1 MFARKILVVEHE
13 KIIASNIRKSLQK
26 LGYFVSEITKSGEE
40 AIKKVAEIHPHL
52 VLIDICLAG
61 EIDGLHLADI
71 IQNQFHL
78 PVVYLTDRSQHKIL
92 HKKNQLSEPFSYIV
106 KPFIESDLH
115 LAIEMALY
123 KHQSKKIL
131 YEEKQRLGAIINSMG
146 CAVIVTYANG
156 CIQMMNPI
164 AELMTGWKQSE
175 AFGKDLVEVVNLVD
189 KDVGE
194 TIENLAIDVME
205 AGKILNLP
213 ENCTLITKDGRE
225 IAIGDNVAPIRDQN
239 GNITGAV
246 LVFQDITR
254 RKQTEAQ
261 LIRNAFYDG
270 LTALPNRV
278 LFLDRLRQTIERSK
292 RRSDY
297 YFAVLFLD
305 LDGFKEINDRF
316 GHGIG
321 DDFLVAFGHGIGD
334 DFLVAIAR
342 RLESCLRSGDTVARF
357 GGDEFT
363 VLLEDIKDITDA
375 INVAK
380 RIQDS
385 LRLPV
390 NLNGYQLST
399 TASIGITWNFSSYEE
414 PATLLRD
421 ADIAMYRAKRQGKA
435 TYAIFS

>member
-1 MFARKILVVEHE
+1 MFARKILIVEDE
-13 KIIASNIRKSLQK
+13 KILASNIRKSLQK
-26 LGYFVSEITKSGEE
+26 LGYSVSEITNSGEE

-61 EIDGLHLADI
+61 EIDGVHVVDI
-71 IQNQFHL
+71 IQNQFHI
-78 PVVYLTDRSQHKIL
+78 PVVYLTEYSEYKTL
-92 HKKNQLSEPFSYIV
+92 HKNQLSEPYSYIV

-115 LAIEMALY
+115 FAIEMTLY

-131 YEEKQRLGAIINSMG
+131 HEEKQRLTAIINSMG
-146 CAVIVTYANG
+146 CAVIVTYTNG

-164 AELMTGWKQSE
+164 AEIITGWKQSE

-194 TIENLAIDVME
+194 TIQNLATDVME
-205 AGKILNLP
+205 AGEILNLP
-213 ENCTLITKDGRE
+213 ENCTLITKDGKE

-239 GNITGAV
+239 GNISGAV
-246 LVFQDITR
+246 LVFQDITK

-270 LTALPNRV
+270 LTELPNRV

-321 DDFLVAFGHGIGD
+321 DDFLVA
-334 DFLVAIAR
+334 IAR

-375 INVAK
+375 TNVAK

-385 LRLPV
+385 LKLPL

-399 TASIGITWNFSSYEE
+399 TASIGITWNFSNEEE

-435 TYAIFS
+435 NYAIFS

>member
-1 MFARKILVVEHE
+1 MFARKILIVEDE
-13 KIIASNIRKSLQK
+13 KILASNIRKSLQK
-26 LGYFVSEITKSGEE
+26 LGYSVSEITKSGEE
-40 AIKKVAEIHPHL
+40 AIKKVAETHPHL

-61 EIDGLHLADI
+61 EIDGVHIADI
-71 IQNQFHL
+71 IQNHFHV
-78 PVVYLTDRSQHKIL
+78 PVVYLTEHSEYKTL
-92 HKKNQLSEPFSYIV
+92 HKNQLSDPFSYIV

-115 LAIEMALY
+115 FAIEMALY
-123 KHQSKKIL
+123 KHQSKKTL
-131 YEEKQRLGAIINSMG
+131 CEEKQKLAAIINSMG

-164 AELMTGWKQSE
+164 AEIITGWKQSE
-175 AFGKDLVEVVNLVD
+175 AFGKDLVEVVDLVD
-189 KDVGE
+189 TNVGE
-194 TIENLAIDVME
+194 TIGNLATHVIE
-205 AGKILNLP
+205 AGEIFNLP
-213 ENCTLITKDGRE
+213 DNCTLITKDGKE
-225 IAIGDNVAPIRDQN
+225 VAIGDNVAPIRDQN

-246 LVFQDITR
+246 LVFQDITK

-270 LTALPNRV
+270 LTALPNRI
-278 LFLDRLRQTIERSK
+278 LFLDRLRQAIERSK

-305 LDGFKEINDRF
+305 LDGFKEIND
-316 GHGIG
+316 H
-321 DDFLVAFGHGIGD
+321 FGHGIGD

-375 INVAK
+375 TNVAK

-399 TASIGITWNFSSYEE
+399 TASIGITWNFSNYEE

>member
-1 MFARKILVVEHE
+1 MFARKILVVEDE
-13 KIIASNIRKSLQK
+13 KILASNIRNSLQK
-26 LGYFVSEITKSGEE
+26 LGYSVSEINKSGEE
-40 AIKKVAEIHPHL
+40 AIKKVAETHPHL
-52 VLIDICLAG
+52 VLIDICLSG
-61 EIDGLHLADI
+61 EIDGINVADI
-71 IQNQFHL
+71 IQNNFHV
-78 PVVYLTDRSQHKIL
+78 PVVYLTESSEYKKLQ
-92 HKKNQLSEPFSYIV
+92 KNQLNEAFSYIV
-106 KPFIESDLH
+106 KPFLESDLH
-115 LAIEMALY
+115 LTIEMALY

-131 YEEKQRLGAIINSMG
+131 YEEKQRLAAIINSMG

-156 CIQMMNPI
+156 CIQMMNTK
-164 AELMTGWKQSE
+164 AEQITGWKQSE
-175 AFGKDLVEVVNLVD
+175 AFGKDLTEVVSLVD

-194 TIENLAIDVME
+194 RIENLARYVIKSGE
-205 AGKILNLP
+205 IFNLP
-213 ENCTLITKDGRE
+213 ENCALITKDSKE

-239 GNITGAV
+239 GNVTGAV
-246 LVFQDITR
+246 LVFQDITK

-270 LTALPNRV
+270 LTELPNRV

-292 RRSDY
+292 RRNDY

-321 DDFLVAFGHGIGD
+321 DDFLVA
-334 DFLVAIAR
+334 IAR
-342 RLESCLRSGDTVARF
+342 RLESCLRGGDTVARF

-375 INVAK
+375 TNVAK
-380 RIQDS
+380 RIQDA
-385 LRLPV
+385 LRLPI
-390 NLNGYQLST
+390 NLNGYQLSA
-399 TASIGITWNFSSYEE
+399 TASIGITWNFSNYEE

-435 TYAIFS
+435 TYAIFNPSD

>member
-1 MFARKILVVEHE
+1 MFARKILVVEDE
-13 KIIASNIRKSLQK
+13 KNIASNIRKSLQK
-26 LGYFVSEITKSGEE
+26 LGYLVSEITKSGEE
-40 AIKKVAEIHPHL
+40 AIKKVAETHPHL

-61 EIDGLHLADI
+61 EIDGLHVADI
-71 IQNQFHL
+71 IQNHFHV
-78 PVVYLTDRSQHKIL
+78 PVVYITEYSEYKTL
-92 HKKNQLSEPFSYIV
+92 HKNQLSQPFTYIA
-106 KPFIESDLH
+106 KPFIESNLH
-115 LAIEMALY
+115 FVIEMTLY

-131 YEEKQRLGAIINSMG
+131 YEEKQRLMAIINSMG

-156 CIQMMNPI
+156 CIEMMNPI
-164 AELMTGWKQSE
+164 AELITGWKQTE
-175 AFGKDLVEVVNLVD
+175 AFGKDLIEVVNLVN

-194 TIENLAIDVME
+194 KIENLVTDVIE
-205 AGKILNLP
+205 AGEVLNLP
-213 ENCTLITKDGRE
+213 ENCALITKDGKE
-225 IAIGDNVAPIRDQN
+225 IAIGDNVAPIRDRD

-246 LVFQDITR
+246 LVFQDITK

-270 LTALPNRV
+270 LTELPNRV

-321 DDFLVAFGHGIGD
+321 DDFLVA
-334 DFLVAIAR
+334 IAR

-375 INVAK
+375 TNVAK

-399 TASIGITWNFSSYEE
+399 TASIGITWNFSNYEE

-421 ADIAMYRAKRQGKA
+421 ADIAMYQAKRQGKA

>member
-1 MFARKILVVEHE
+1 MFARKILVVEDE

-26 LGYFVSEITKSGEE
+26 LGYSVSETTKSGEE
-40 AIKKVAEIHPHL
+40 AIKKVAETHPHL

-61 EIDGLHLADI
+61 EIDGVNVADI
-71 IQNQFHL
+71 IQNHFHV
-78 PVVYLTDRSQHKIL
+78 PVVYLTEYSEYKTL
-92 HKKNQLSEPFSYIV
+92 YENQLSEPFSYIV

-115 LAIEMALY
+115 FAIEMALY

-131 YEEKQRLGAIINSMG
+131 YEEKQRLAAIINSMSS
-146 CAVIVTYANG
+146 AVIVTYANG
-156 CIQMMNPI
+156 CVQMMNPT
-164 AELMTGWKQSE
+164 AEIITGWKESE

-194 TIENLAIDVME
+194 KIENLAADVIKTGE
-205 AGKILNLP
+205 ILDFP
-213 ENCTLITKDGRE
+213 ENCILITKDGKE
-225 IAIGDNVAPIRDQN
+225 IAIGDKVAPIRDRN

-246 LVFQDITR
+246 LVFQDITK

-305 LDGFKEINDRF
+305 LDGFKDINDRF

-321 DDFLVAFGHGIGD
+321 DE
-334 DFLVAIAR
+334 FLVAIAR
-342 RLESCLRSGDTVARF
+342 RLESCLRGGDTVARF

-375 INVAK
+375 TNVAK
-380 RIQDS
+380 RIQES
-385 LRLPV
+385 LRSPLK
-390 NLNGYQLST
+390 LNGCELST
-399 TASIGITWNFSSYEE
+399 TASIGIAWNFSSYEE

>member
-1 MFARKILVVEHE
+1 MFARKILVVEDE
-13 KIIASNIRKSLQK
+13 KFIASNIRKSLQK
-26 LGYFVSEITKSGEE
+26 LGYSVSQITKSGEE
-40 AIKKVAEIHPHL
+40 VIKKVAETHPHL

-61 EIDGLHLADI
+61 EIDGIHVADI

-78 PVVYLTDRSQHKIL
+78 PVVYLTDCSEYKTL
-92 HKKNQLSEPFSYIV
+92 HNNHLSEPFSYIV

-115 LAIEMALY
+115 FTIEMALY

-146 CAVIVTYANG
+146 CAVIVTYTNG
-156 CIQMMNPI
+156 CIQMMNPR
-164 AELMTGWKQSE
+164 AELITGWKQSE
-175 AFGKDLVEVVNLVD
+175 VFGKDLVEIVSLVD
-189 KDVGE
+189 KDIGE
-194 TIENLAIDVME
+194 KIENLATDVIE
-205 AGKILNLP
+205 AGEILNLP
-213 ENCTLITKDGRE
+213 ENCILITKDGKE
-225 IAIGDNVAPIRDQN
+225 IAIGDNIAPIRDRN
-239 GNITGAV
+239 GNITGTV
-246 LVFQDITR
+246 LVFQDITK
-254 RKQTEAQ
+254 RKETEAQ
-261 LIRNAFYDG
+261 LMRNAFYDG

-321 DDFLVAFGHGIGD
+321 DDFLVA
-334 DFLVAIAR
+334 IAR
-342 RLESCLRSGDTVARF
+342 RLESCLRGGDTVARF

-375 INVAK
+375 TNVAK
-380 RIQDS
+380 RIQEA
-385 LRLPV
+385 LRSPLH
-390 NLNGYQLST
+390 LNGYELFT
-399 TASIGITWNFSSYEE
+399 TASIGIAWNFSSYEE

>member
-1 MFARKILVVEHE
+1 MFARKILVVEDE
-13 KIIASNIRKSLQK
+13 KNIASNIRKSLQK
-26 LGYFVSEITKSGEE
+26 LGYLVSEITKSGEE
-40 AIKKVAEIHPHL
+40 AIKKVAETHPHL

-61 EIDGLHLADI
+61 EIDGLHVADI
-71 IQNQFHL
+71 IQNHFHV
-78 PVVYLTDRSQHKIL
+78 PVVYLTECSEYKTL
-92 HKKNQLSEPFSYIV
+92 YKNQLSEPFSYIV

-115 LAIEMALY
+115 FVIEMTLY

-131 YEEKQRLGAIINSMG
+131 YEEKQRLMAIINSMG

-156 CIQMMNPI
+156 CIEMMNPI
-164 AELMTGWKQSE
+164 AELITGWKQSE
-175 AFGKDLVEVVNLVD
+175 AFGKDLIEVVNLVN

-194 TIENLAIDVME
+194 KIENLGTYVIE
-205 AGKILNLP
+205 AGEVFNLP
-213 ENCTLITKDGRE
+213 ENFTLITKDGKE
-225 IAIGDNVAPIRDQN
+225 IAIGDNVAPIRDRD

-246 LVFQDITR
+246 LVFQDITK

-270 LTALPNRV
+270 LTELPNRV

-321 DDFLVAFGHGIGD
+321 DDFLVA
-334 DFLVAIAR
+334 IAR

-375 INVAK
+375 TNVAK

-399 TASIGITWNFSSYEE
+399 TASIGITWNFSNYEE

-421 ADIAMYRAKRQGKA
+421 ADIAMYQAKRQGKA
-435 TYAIFS
+435 TYTIFS

>member
-1 MFARKILVVEHE
+1 MFVRKILVVEDE
-13 KIIASNIRKSLQK
+13 KILTSNIRKSLEK
-26 LGYFVSEITKSGEE
+26 LGYSVSRITKSGEE
-40 AIKKVAEIHPHL
+40 AIKKVAETHPNL
-52 VLIDICLAG
+52 VLIDICLAR
-61 EIDGLHLADI
+61 EIDGVSVADI
-71 IQNQFHL
+71 IQNDFHI
-78 PVVYLTDRSQHKIL
+78 PVVYLTESSEYKTLQ
-92 HKKNQLSEPFSYIV
+92 KNQLSEPFSYIV

-123 KHQSKKIL
+123 KHQTKKIL
-131 YEEKQRLGAIINSMG
+131 NEEQQRLAAIINSIG

-164 AELMTGWKQSE
+164 AELITGWKQSE
-175 AFGKDLVEVVNLVD
+175 ALGKDLIEVLSLVD
-189 KDVGE
+189 KDLGE
-194 TIENLAIDVME
+194 RIENLATYVIE
-205 AGKILNLP
+205 SGEIFNLP
-213 ENCTLITKDGRE
+213 ENCTLITKDGIE

-246 LVFQDITR
+246 LVFQDITK

-261 LIRNAFYDG
+261 LMRNAFYDG
-270 LTALPNRV
+270 LTELPNRV

-292 RRSDY
+292 RRNDY

-321 DDFLVAFGHGIGD
+321 DDFLVA
-334 DFLVAIAR
+334 IAR
-342 RLESCLRSGDTVARF
+342 RLESCLRGGDSVARF

-363 VLLEDIKDITDA
+363 VLLDDIKGIADA
-375 INVAK
+375 TNVAK
-380 RIQDS
+380 RMQDS
-385 LRLPV
+385 LRSPV

-399 TASIGITWNFSSYEE
+399 TASIGITWNFINYEE

>member
-1 MFARKILVVEHE
+1 MFARKILVVEDE
-13 KIIASNIRKSLQK
+13 KNIASNIRKSLQK
-26 LGYFVSEITKSGEE
+26 LGYLVSEITKSGEE
-40 AIKKVAEIHPHL
+40 AIKKVAETHPHL

-61 EIDGLHLADI
+61 EIDGLHVADI
-71 IQNQFHL
+71 IQNHFHV
-78 PVVYLTDRSQHKIL
+78 PIVYLTECSEYKTL
-92 HKKNQLSEPFSYIV
+92 YKNQLSEPFSYIV

-115 LAIEMALY
+115 FVIEMTLY

-131 YEEKQRLGAIINSMG
+131 YEEKQRLMAIINSMG

-156 CIQMMNPI
+156 CIEMMNPI
-164 AELMTGWKQSE
+164 AELITGWKQSE
-175 AFGKDLVEVVNLVD
+175 ALGKDLIEVVNLVN

-194 TIENLAIDVME
+194 KIENLATYVIE
-205 AGKILNLP
+205 AGEIFNLP
-213 ENCTLITKDGRE
+213 ENCTLITKDGKE
-225 IAIGDNVAPIRDQN
+225 IAIGDNVAPIRDRD
-239 GNITGAV
+239 GKITGAV
-246 LVFQDITR
+246 LVFQDITK

-270 LTALPNRV
+270 LTELPNRI

-321 DDFLVAFGHGIGD
+321 DDFLVA
-334 DFLVAIAR
+334 IAR

-375 INVAK
+375 TNVAK

-385 LRLPV
+385 LQLPV

-399 TASIGITWNFSSYEE
+399 TASIGITWNFSNYEE

-421 ADIAMYRAKRQGKA
+421 ADIAMYQAKRQGKA
-435 TYAIFS
+435 TYTIFS

>member
-1 MFARKILVVEHE
+1 MFARKILIVEDE
-13 KIIASNIRKSLQK
+13 KILASNIRKSLQN
-26 LGYFVSEITKSGEE
+26 LGYSVSEITNSGEE

-61 EIDGLHLADI
+61 EIDGVHVVDI
-71 IQNQFHL
+71 IQNQFHV
-78 PVVYLTDRSQHKIL
+78 PVVYLTEYSEYKTL
-92 HKKNQLSEPFSYIV
+92 HKNQLSEPYSYIV

-115 LAIEMALY
+115 FAIEMTLY
-123 KHQSKKIL
+123 QHQSKKIL
-131 YEEKQRLGAIINSMG
+131 HEEKQRLTAIINSMG
-146 CAVIVTYANG
+146 CAVIVTYTNG

-164 AELMTGWKQSE
+164 AEIITGWKQSE
-175 AFGKDLVEVVNLVD
+175 AFGKDLVEVVNLVN

-194 TIENLAIDVME
+194 TIQNLATDVME
-205 AGKILNLP
+205 AGEILNLP

-246 LVFQDITR
+246 LVFQDITK

-321 DDFLVAFGHGIGD
+321 DDFLVA
-334 DFLVAIAR
+334 IAR

-375 INVAK
+375 TNVAK

-385 LRLPV
+385 LRLPL

-399 TASIGITWNFSSYEE
+399 TASIGITWNFSNEEE

-435 TYAIFS
+435 NYAIFS

>member
-1 MFARKILVVEHE
+1 MFARKILVVEDE
-13 KIIASNIRKSLQK
+13 KVLASNIRKSLQK
-26 LGYFVSEITKSGEE
+26 LGYSVSEITKSGEE
-40 AIKKVAEIHPHL
+40 AIKKVAETHPHL

-61 EIDGLHLADI
+61 EIDGVHVADI
-71 IQNQFHL
+71 IQNHFHV
-78 PVVYLTDRSQHKIL
+78 PVVYLTECSEYKTL
-92 HKKNQLSEPFSYIV
+92 HKNQLSEPFSYIV
-106 KPFIESDLH
+106 KPFLESDLH
-115 LAIEMALY
+115 FAIEMALY

-164 AELMTGWKQSE
+164 AELITGWKQSE
-175 AFGKDLVEVVNLVD
+175 ALDKDLVEVVNLVN

-194 TIENLAIDVME
+194 TIENLATYVME
-205 AGKILNLP
+205 AGEIFNLP
-213 ENCTLITKDGRE
+213 ENCTLITKEGKE
-225 IAIGDNVAPIRDQN
+225 IAIGDNVAPIRDQK
-239 GNITGAV
+239 GNITGVV
-246 LVFQDITR
+246 LVFQDITK

-321 DDFLVAFGHGIGD
+321 DDFLVA
-334 DFLVAIAR
+334 IAR

-375 INVAK
+375 TNVAK

-385 LRLPV
+385 LRSPV
-390 NLNGYQLST
+390 NLNGYELST
-399 TASIGITWNFSSYEE
+399 TASIGITWNFSNYEE

>member
-1 MFARKILVVEHE
+1 MFACKILVVEDE
-13 KIIASNIRKSLQK
+13 KILASNIRKSLQK
-26 LGYFVSEITKSGEE
+26 LGYSVLEITKSGEE
-40 AIKKVAEIHPHL
+40 AIKKVAENHPHL
-52 VLIDICLAG
+52 VLIDSYLAG
-61 EIDGLHLADI
+61 EIDGVHVADI
-71 IQNQFHL
+71 IQNHFHV
-78 PVVYLTDRSQHKIL
+78 PVVFLIDGSVYKKLQ
-92 HKKNQLSEPFSYIV
+92 KNQLSEPFSYIV
-106 KPFIESDLH
+106 KPFVESDLRF
-115 LAIEMALY
+115 AIEMALY
-123 KHQSKKIL
+123 KHQTKKIL
-131 YEEKQRLGAIINSMG
+131 YEEKQRLAAIINSMG

-164 AELMTGWKQSE
+164 AEIITGWKQSE
-175 AFGKDLVEVVNLVD
+175 AFEKDLVEVVSLVD

-194 TIENLAIDVME
+194 KIENLATYVIE
-205 AGKILNLP
+205 AGEVLNLP
-213 ENCTLITKDGRE
+213 ENCILITKDGKE
-225 IAIGDNVAPIRDQN
+225 ISIGDNVAPIRDQN

-246 LVFQDITR
+246 LVFQDITK

-261 LIRNAFYDG
+261 LMRNAFYDG
-270 LTALPNRV
+270 LTELPNRV

-321 DDFLVAFGHGIGD
+321 DDFLVA
-334 DFLVAIAR
+334 IAR
-342 RLESCLRSGDTVARF
+342 RLESCLRGGDTVARF

-375 INVAK
+375 TNVAK

-399 TASIGITWNFSSYEE
+399 TASIGITWNFSNYEE

>member
-1 MFARKILVVEHE
+1 MFARKILVVEDE
-13 KIIASNIRKSLQK
+13 KILASNIRNSLQK
-26 LGYFVSEITKSGEE
+26 LGYSVSEITKSGEE
-40 AIKKVAEIHPHL
+40 VIKKVAETHPHL
-52 VLIDICLAG
+52 VLIDSCLVG
-61 EIDGLHLADI
+61 EINGVHVADI
-71 IQNQFHL
+71 IQNDFHV
-78 PVVYLTDRSQHKIL
+78 PVVYLTDCSEYKTVP
-92 HKKNQLSEPFSYIV
+92 KNQRNEPFSYIV

-123 KHQSKKIL
+123 KHQIKKIL
-131 YEEKQRLGAIINSMG
+131 YEEKQRLMAIINSMG

-156 CIQMMNPI
+156 CIQMMNPR
-164 AELMTGWKQSE
+164 AELITGWKESE

-194 TIENLAIDVME
+194 RIENLATDVIE
-205 AGKILNLP
+205 AGEVLNFP
-213 ENCTLITKDGRE
+213 ENCTLITKDGKE
-225 IAIGDNVAPIRDQN
+225 ISIGDNVAPIRDQN

-246 LVFQDITR
+246 LVFQDITK

-261 LIRNAFYDG
+261 LMRNAFYDG
-270 LTALPNRV
+270 LTELPNRV

-292 RRSDY
+292 RRNDY

-321 DDFLVAFGHGIGD
+321 DDFLVA
-334 DFLVAIAR
+334 IAR
-342 RLESCLRSGDTVARF
+342 RLESCLRGGDTVARF

-363 VLLEDIKDITDA
+363 LLLEDIKDITDA
-375 INVAK
+375 TNVAK

-399 TASIGITWNFSSYEE
+399 TASIGITWNFSNYEE

>member
-1 MFARKILVVEHE
+1 MFARKILVVEDE
-13 KIIASNIRKSLQK
+13 KILASNIRKSLQK
-26 LGYFVSEITKSGEE
+26 LGYSVSEITKSGEE
-40 AIKKVAEIHPHL
+40 AIKKVAETHPHL
-52 VLIDICLAG
+52 VLIDIGLAG
-61 EIDGLHLADI
+61 EIDGVHVADI
-71 IQNQFHL
+71 IENHFHV
-78 PVVYLTDRSQHKIL
+78 PVIYLTDGSEYKTL
-92 HKKNQLSEPFSYIV
+92 DKNQPSQPFNYII

-115 LAIEMALY
+115 FAIEMALY

-131 YEEKQRLGAIINSMG
+131 YEEKQRLAAIINSMG
-146 CAVIVTYANG
+146 CAVIVTYTNG

-164 AELMTGWKQSE
+164 AEIITGWKQNE
-175 AFGKDLVEVVNLVD
+175 AFGKNLVEVVNLVD
-189 KDVGE
+189 KDIGE
-194 TIENLAIDVME
+194 TIENLATNVIEVGE
-205 AGKILNLP
+205 ILSFP
-213 ENCTLITKDGRE
+213 ENCTLITKDGKE

-246 LVFQDITR
+246 LVFQDITK

-321 DDFLVAFGHGIGD
+321 DDFLVA
-334 DFLVAIAR
+334 IAR

-375 INVAK
+375 TNVAK

-390 NLNGYQLST
+390 NLNGYQLSA
-399 TASIGITWNFSSYEE
+399 TASIGITWNFSNYEE

>member
-1 MFARKILVVEHE
+1 MLARKILVVEDE
-13 KIIASNIRKSLQK
+13 KILASNIRKSLQK
-26 LGYFVSEITKSGEE
+26 LGYSVSEITKSGKE
-40 AIKKVAEIHPHL
+40 AIKKVAETHPHL

-61 EIDGLHLADI
+61 EIDGVHVADI
-71 IQNQFHL
+71 IQNHFHV
-78 PVVYLTDRSQHKIL
+78 PVVYLTECLEYKTL
-92 HKKNQLSEPFSYIV
+92 HKNQLSEPFSYIV
-106 KPFIESDLH
+106 KPVIERDLH
-115 LAIEMALY
+115 FAIEMALY

-131 YEEKQRLGAIINSMG
+131 YEEKQRLATIINSMG

-156 CIQMMNPI
+156 SIQMMNPI
-164 AELMTGWKQSE
+164 AERITGWKQSE
-175 AFGKDLVEVVNLVD
+175 AFGKDLVEIVNLVD
-189 KDVGE
+189 RDVGE
-194 TIENLAIDVME
+194 TIENLATDVME
-205 AGKILNLP
+205 AGEIFNLP

-225 IAIGDNVAPIRDQN
+225 IAIGDNVSPIRDRD

-246 LVFQDITR
+246 LIFQDISK

-270 LTALPNRV
+270 LTELPNRV

-321 DDFLVAFGHGIGD
+321 DDFLVA
-334 DFLVAIAR
+334 IAR
-342 RLESCLRSGDTVARF
+342 RLELCLRGGDTVARF

-363 VLLEDIKDITDA
+363 VLLEDIKDISDA
-375 INVAK
+375 TNVAK

-399 TASIGITWNFSSYEE
+399 TASIGITWNFSNHEE

-435 TYAIFS
+435 TYAIF

>member
-1 MFARKILVVEHE
+1 MFARQILVVEDE
-13 KIIASNIRKSLQK
+13 KILASNIRKSLQK
-26 LGYFVSEITKSGEE
+26 LGYSVSEITDSGEE
-40 AIKKVAEIHPHL
+40 VIKKVAETHPNL
-52 VLIDICLAG
+52 VLINIGLAG
-61 EIDGLHLADI
+61 EIDGVDVVDI
-71 IQNQFHL
+71 IQNQFHV
-78 PVVYLTDRSQHKIL
+78 PVVYLTDSSEYKTL
-92 HKKNQLSEPFSYIV
+92 HKNQLSESFSYIA
-106 KPFIESDLH
+106 KPFLESDLH
-115 LAIEMALY
+115 FAIEMALY
-123 KHQSKKIL
+123 KHQSEKIL
-131 YEEKQRLGAIINSMG
+131 YEEKQRLTAIINSMG

-164 AELMTGWKQSE
+164 AELITGWKQSE
-175 AFGKDLVEVVNLVD
+175 AFGKDLIEVVNLVD
-189 KDVGE
+189 KEIGE
-194 TIENLAIDVME
+194 KIENLATNVIKTDEVF
-205 AGKILNLP
+205 NLP
-213 ENCTLITKDGRE
+213 ENCTLITKDGKE
-225 IAIGDNVAPIRDQN
+225 IAIGDNIAPIRDDN
-239 GNITGAV
+239 GNITGTV
-246 LVFQDITR
+246 LVFQDITK
-254 RKQTEAQ
+254 RKETEAQ

-321 DDFLVAFGHGIGD
+321 DDFLVA
-334 DFLVAIAR
+334 IAR

-375 INVAK
+375 TNVAK

-385 LRLPV
+385 LRLPI

-399 TASIGITWNFSSYEE
+399 TASIGITWNFSNYEE

>member
-1 MFARKILVVEHE
+1 MFAHKILVVEDE
-13 KIIASNIRKSLQK
+13 KNIASKIRKSLQK
-26 LGYFVSEITKSGEE
+26 LGYLVSEITESGEE
-40 AIKKVAEIHPHL
+40 AIKKVAETHPHL

-61 EIDGLHLADI
+61 EIDGLHVADI
-71 IQNQFHL
+71 IQNHFHV
-78 PVVYLTDRSQHKIL
+78 PVVYLTECSEYKTL
-92 HKKNQLSEPFSYIV
+92 HKNQLSEPFSYIV

-115 LAIEMALY
+115 FVIEMTLY

-131 YEEKQRLGAIINSMG
+131 YEEKQRLMAIINSMG

-156 CIQMMNPI
+156 CIEMMNPI
-164 AELMTGWKQSE
+164 AELITGWKQSE
-175 AFGKDLVEVVNLVD
+175 AFGKDLIEVFNLVN
-189 KDVGE
+189 KDIGE
-194 TIENLAIDVME
+194 KIENLATYVIE
-205 AGKILNLP
+205 AGEVFNLP
-213 ENCTLITKDGRE
+213 ENCTLITKDGKE
-225 IAIGDNVAPIRDQN
+225 ITIGDNVAPIRDRD

-246 LVFQDITR
+246 LVFQDITK
-254 RKQTEAQ
+254 RKQTEVQ
-261 LIRNAFYDG
+261 LIRSAFYDG
-270 LTALPNRV
+270 LTELPNRI

-321 DDFLVAFGHGIGD
+321 DDFLVA
-334 DFLVAIAR
+334 IAK
-342 RLESCLRSGDTVARF
+342 RLESCLRGGDTLARF

-363 VLLEDIKDITDA
+363 VLLENIKDITDA
-375 INVAK
+375 TNVAK

-399 TASIGITWNFSSYEE
+399 TASIGITWNFNNYEE

-421 ADIAMYRAKRQGKA
+421 ADIAMYQAKRQGKA

>member
-1 MFARKILVVEHE
+1 MFARKILVVEDE
-13 KIIASNIRKSLQK
+13 KILASNIRKSLQK
-26 LGYFVSEITKSGEE
+26 LGYSVSEITKSGEE
-40 AIKKVAEIHPHL
+40 AIKKVAETHPHL

-61 EIDGLHLADI
+61 EIDGVHIGDI
-71 IQNQFHL
+71 IQNHFHV
-78 PVVYLTDRSQHKIL
+78 PVIYLTDYSEYKTL
-92 HKKNQLSEPFSYIV
+92 EKNQLSEPFSYIV

-115 LAIEMALY
+115 FVVEMALY

-131 YEEKQRLGAIINSMG
+131 YEEKQRLAAIINSMG
-146 CAVIVTYANG
+146 SAVIVTYANG
-156 CIQMMNPI
+156 CIQMMNPR
-164 AELMTGWKQSE
+164 AELITGWRQSE

-194 TIENLAIDVME
+194 TIDNLAINVIE
-205 AGKILNLP
+205 SGKALNLP
-213 ENCTLITKDGRE
+213 ENCTLITKDGKE
-225 IAIGDNVAPIRDQN
+225 IAIGDNVAPLRDQK

-246 LVFQDITR
+246 LVFQDITK
-254 RKQTEAQ
+254 RKQTEAE

-321 DDFLVAFGHGIGD
+321 DDFLVA
-334 DFLVAIAR
+334 IAR

-375 INVAK
+375 TNVAK

-385 LRLPV
+385 LRLPI
-390 NLNGYQLST
+390 NLNGYELST
-399 TASIGITWNFSSYEE
+399 TASIGITWNFSNYEE

-421 ADIAMYRAKRQGKA
+421 ADIAMYQAKRQGKA

>member
-1 MFARKILVVEHE
+1 MFARKILVVEDE
-13 KIIASNIRKSLQK
+13 KILASNIKNSLQK
-26 LGYFVSEITKSGEE
+26 LGYLVSEITKSGQE
-40 AIKKVAEIHPHL
+40 AIKKVAETHPNL
-52 VLIDICLAG
+52 VLINICLAR
-61 EIDGLHLADI
+61 EIDGVSVADI
-71 IQNQFHL
+71 IQNHFHV
-78 PVVYLTDRSQHKIL
+78 PVIYITESSEYKKLQ
-92 HKKNQLSEPFSYIV
+92 KNQLSEPFSYIV
-106 KPFIESDLH
+106 KPFLESDLH

-131 YEEKQRLGAIINSMG
+131 YEEKQRLAAIINSMG

-156 CIQMMNPI
+156 CIQMMNTK
-164 AELMTGWKQSE
+164 AEQITGWKQSE
-175 AFGKDLVEVVNLVD
+175 TFGKDLAEVVSLVD

-194 TIENLAIDVME
+194 IIENLATYVIE
-205 AGKILNLP
+205 SGEIFNLP
-213 ENCTLITKDGRE
+213 ENCTLIAKDGKE

-239 GNITGAV
+239 GKITGAV
-246 LVFQDITR
+246 FVFQDITK
-254 RKQTEAQ
+254 RKETEAQ

-270 LTALPNRV
+270 LTELPNRV

-292 RRSDY
+292 RRNDY

-321 DDFLVAFGHGIGD
+321 DN
-334 DFLVAIAR
+334 FLVAIAR
-342 RLESCLRSGDTVARF
+342 RLESCLRGGDTVARF

-375 INVAK
+375 TNIAK

-385 LRLPV
+385 LRLPL

-399 TASIGITWNFSSYEE
+399 TASIGITWNFSHYEE

-435 TYAIFS
+435 TYAIFNPSC

>member
-1 MFARKILVVEHE
+1 MFARKILIVEDE
-13 KIIASNIRKSLQK
+13 KILASNIRKSLQK
-26 LGYFVSEITKSGEE
+26 LGYSVSEITNSGEE

-61 EIDGLHLADI
+61 EIDGVHVVDI
-71 IQNQFHL
+71 IQNQFHV
-78 PVVYLTDRSQHKIL
+78 PVVFLTEYSQYKTL
-92 HKKNQLSEPFSYIV
+92 HKNQLSEPFSYIV

-115 LAIEMALY
+115 FAIEMTLY

-131 YEEKQRLGAIINSMG
+131 HEEKQRLTTIINSMG
-146 CAVIVTYANG
+146 CAVIVTYTNG

-164 AELMTGWKQSE
+164 AEIITGWKQSE

-194 TIENLAIDVME
+194 TIQNLATDVME
-205 AGKILNLP
+205 AGEILNLP
-213 ENCTLITKDGRE
+213 ENCTLITKDGKE

-246 LVFQDITR
+246 LVFQDITK

-270 LTALPNRV
+270 LTELPNRV

-321 DDFLVAFGHGIGD
+321 DDFLVA
-334 DFLVAIAR
+334 IAR

-375 INVAK
+375 TNVAK

-385 LRLPV
+385 LRLPL

-399 TASIGITWNFSSYEE
+399 TASIGITWNFSNEEE

-435 TYAIFS
+435 NYAIFS

>member
-1 MFARKILVVEHE
+1 MFARKILVVEDE
-13 KIIASNIRKSLQK
+13 KILASNIRNSLQK
-26 LGYFVSEITKSGEE
+26 LGYSVSEINKSGEE
-40 AIKKVAEIHPHL
+40 AIKKVAETHPHL
-52 VLIDICLAG
+52 VLIDICLSG
-61 EIDGLHLADI
+61 EIDGINVADI
-71 IQNQFHL
+71 IQNNFHV
-78 PVVYLTDRSQHKIL
+78 PVVYLTESSEYKKLQ
-92 HKKNQLSEPFSYIV
+92 KNQLNEAFSYIV
-106 KPFIESDLH
+106 KPFLESDLH
-115 LAIEMALY
+115 LTIEMALY

-131 YEEKQRLGAIINSMG
+131 YEEKQRLAAIINSMG

-156 CIQMMNPI
+156 CIQMMNTK
-164 AELMTGWKQSE
+164 AEQITGWKQSE
-175 AFGKDLVEVVNLVD
+175 AFGKDLIEVVSLVD

-194 TIENLAIDVME
+194 RIENLARYVIKSGE
-205 AGKILNLP
+205 IFNLP
-213 ENCTLITKDGRE
+213 ENCALITKDSKE

-239 GNITGAV
+239 GNVTGAV
-246 LVFQDITR
+246 LVFQDITK

-270 LTALPNRV
+270 LTELPNRV

-292 RRSDY
+292 RRNDY

-321 DDFLVAFGHGIGD
+321 DDFLVA
-334 DFLVAIAR
+334 IAR
-342 RLESCLRSGDTVARF
+342 RLESCLRGGDTVARF

-375 INVAK
+375 TNVAK
-380 RIQDS
+380 RIQDA
-385 LRLPV
+385 LRLPI
-390 NLNGYQLST
+390 NLNGYQLSA
-399 TASIGITWNFSSYEE
+399 TASIGITWNFSNYEE

-435 TYAIFS
+435 TYAIFNPSD

>member
-1 MFARKILVVEHE
+1 MLARKILVIEDE
-13 KIIASNIRKSLQK
+13 KIISSKIRKSLQK
-26 LGYFVSEITKSGEE
+26 LGYSVSEITNSGEE
-40 AIKKVAEIHPHL
+40 AIKKVAETHPHL
-52 VLIDICLAG
+52 VLIDVCLAG
-61 EIDGLHLADI
+61 EVDGVHIADI
-71 IQNQFHL
+71 IHNRFHV
-78 PVVYLTDRSQHKIL
+78 PVIYLIDSSEYKTL
-92 HKKNQLSEPFSYIV
+92 YKNQLSEPFCYIV

-115 LAIEMALY
+115 FAIEMALY

-131 YEEKQRLGAIINSMG
+131 YEEKQRLGSIINSMG
-146 CAVIVTYANG
+146 YAVIVTYANG
-156 CIQMMNPI
+156 CIQMMNPR
-164 AELMTGWKQSE
+164 AELITGWKQSE
-175 AFGKDLVEVVNLVD
+175 AFGKDLVEVVSLVD

-194 TIENLAIDVME
+194 EIENLATNVIE
-205 AGKILNLP
+205 TGKVLNLP
-213 ENCTLITKDGRE
+213 ENCTLITKEGKE
-225 IAIGDNVAPIRDQN
+225 IVIGDNVAPILDQN

-246 LVFQDITR
+246 LVFQDITK
-254 RKQTEAQ
+254 RKETEAQ

-321 DDFLVAFGHGIGD
+321 DDFLVA
-334 DFLVAIAR
+334 IAR
-342 RLESCLRSGDTVARF
+342 RLELCLRGGDTVARF

-363 VLLEDIKDITDA
+363 ILLEDIKDITDA
-375 INVAK
+375 TNVAK

-385 LRLPV
+385 LRSPV

-399 TASIGITWNFSSYEE
+399 TASIGITWNFSNYEE

-435 TYAIFS
+435 TYTIFS